1 MAPSRPEVSFFKYN
15 TVAYFTFFSVNKVT
29 DVAISPSP
37 EGTVDTLTLAL
48 TIDDIFTGEQRRNE
62 LLIEKLQAK
71 MLLEELKKIYK
82 NMECVEPE
90 QGNV

>member
-1 MAPSRPEVSFFKYN
+1 M
-15 TVAYFTFFSVNKVT
+15 NKVT

-37 EGTVDTLTLAL
+37 EGTVDTLKLAL
-48 TIDDIFTGEQRRNE
+48 TIDDVFTGEHRQNE

-82 NMECVEPE
+82 NMESVQP
-90 QGNV
+90 